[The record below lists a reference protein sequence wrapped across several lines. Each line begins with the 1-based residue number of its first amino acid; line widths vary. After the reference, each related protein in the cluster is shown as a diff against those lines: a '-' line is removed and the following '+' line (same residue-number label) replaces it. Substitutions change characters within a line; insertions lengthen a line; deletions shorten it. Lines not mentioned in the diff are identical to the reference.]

1 MKSKTISKLGGKQ
14 SHTQF
19 YLECAKTENQCK
31 QATIKKPLYPE
42 VPGLTKSDKPKSMAF
57 N

>member
-31 QATIKKPLYPE
+31 QATIKKALYPE

>member
-1 MKSKTISKLGGKQ
+1 MQ
-14 SHTQF
+14 ASHYQD
-19 YLECAKTENQCK
+19 
-31 QATIKKPLYPE
+31 KKPLYPE